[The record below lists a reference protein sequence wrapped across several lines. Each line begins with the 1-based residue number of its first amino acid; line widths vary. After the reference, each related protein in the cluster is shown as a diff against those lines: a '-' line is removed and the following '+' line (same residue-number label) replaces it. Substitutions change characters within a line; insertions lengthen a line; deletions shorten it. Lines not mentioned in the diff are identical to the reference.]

1 MRNLRRIVSEF
12 DFRRA
17 ASLLRSALAETA
29 SDDSGSGDD
38 KTVLRNLA
46 GELDRAAVVDSTEI
60 PADVVT
66 LHSHVLLET
75 SDGQNRRCL
84 LTLTR
89 HPISDRRL
97 LSVVDPL
104 GVSILG
110 RRVGDTVTVPQKP
123 PVHIRALLYQPEA
136 AGEFHR

>member
-1 MRNLRRIVSEF
+1 MRLTTRRVVSAF

-17 ASLLRSALAETA
+17 TSLLRSALADESNRGNA
-29 SDDSGSGDD
+29 L
-38 KTVLRNLA
+38 LRDLA
-46 GELDRAAVVDSTEI
+46 DELDRSAVVDSTEI

-66 LHSHVLLET
+66 LHSHLLLECAQGR
-75 SDGQNRRCL
+75 SRRCL

-89 HPISDRRL
+89 HPVSDRRL
-97 LSVVDPL
+97 LSVADPL
-104 GVSILG
+104 GAAILG
-110 RRVGDTVTVPQKP
+110 RRVGDTISVAGDP